1 MFEIM
6 LKFRRRMKQP
16 TPQLKRVTERVRIAY
31 HEFGE
36 GYRNA
41 LNTCNNKGRFC
52 NTRCSEWP
60 YSLSEFLD
68 LAEKWLYLLL
78 LRLNPSIQGSK
89 AYFQSLTKMIS
100 IHATPKT
107 ASMRIMDFELNLR
120 KGR

>member
-6 LKFRRRMKQP
+6 LKFRGRMKQS
-16 TPQLKRVTERVRIAY
+16 TPQLKRVTERVRITY

-52 NTRCSEWP
+52 NTRYSEWP

-68 LAEKWLYLLL
+68 LAENGSICFYCDLILQSKV
-78 LRLNPSIQGSK
+78 LRLTSSH
-89 AYFQSLTKMIS
+89 S
-100 IHATPKT
+100 
-107 ASMRIMDFELNLR
+107 RR
-120 KGR
+120 